1 MSAKINKVL
10 SKIDDFAD
18 SSKYLHQVEQKYI
31 EIRDTYS
38 KEQKDDK
45 NAQKIQ
51 WIIDVL
57 NFRIE
62 DNEIKEMMSGTT
74 EKGEPWKYPDI
85 SRFTDEAYKIIETEL
100 KKTKSIKLKAHY
112 ADFLWLTKKDHKKAE
127 ESKEHFGL
135 DVLNSFRRAF
145 IVARQINYKKE
156 ETKNKLER
164 LVFDFNAGSSS
175 KNKLTIDLVE
185 VAISHKKE
193 FLNDFFKKLLLI
205 CAERAN
211 ILLKDKN
218 FFFAR
223 SFLQNAHKIENN
235 ILKTPT
241 KKWQEKIAES
251 FVTEAGDINNK
262 GNIGGLLALTK
273 AITAF
278 QQLGNTKK
286 VEEIKKNY
294 KTLSKNVQF
303 KKINHEMNVKPLV
316 DHAKKQAEKI
326 VKLKPEEIL
335 AYLTMNEGIYPKY
348 SQVKERG
355 EELSKK
361 FISRKL
367 FGRISFDQNMNLANH
382 SDSENEEFFSY
393 YNVDLEIHTISINTL
408 FEKIIVEGK
417 LNWKEVK
424 KFFKKYSWFG
434 KEYETQ
440 LDEGKPFKT
449 EKWINLL
456 EPGLKLYFSAAK
468 KLYKSKRK
476 KYPFS
481 EIMLATESLSLKIEG
496 LIREFFQKLS
506 IPTSISEQIKGGKTI
521 LRERDLNSF
530 LRDDKAKEV
539 FGEDLVALMRAVL
552 IEESVY
558 NLRNNTAHCFF
569 MREHFHFIHLHLLF
583 IIILII
589 ENYTLKKK
597 EQKK

>member
-1 MSAKINKVL
+1 MSAKINKIL

-18 SSKYLHQVEQKYI
+18 SSKYLHQVEQKYV

-112 ADFLWLTKKDHKKAE
+112 ADFLWLTKKDHKKAKVALENYLELIKLYEEKDKKDE

-156 ETKNKLER
+156 ETKNELKR

-193 FLNDFFKKLLLI
+193 FLNNFFKKLLSI

-223 SFLQNAHKIENN
+223 SFLQNAHKIEND

-262 GNIGGLLALTK
+262 ENIGGLLALAN

-367 FGRISFDQNMNLANH
+367 FGRISFDQNMNLANY

-408 FEKIIVEGK
+408 F
-417 LNWKEVK
+417 
-424 KFFKKYSWFG
+424 
-434 KEYETQ
+434 
-440 LDEGKPFKT
+440 D
-449 EKWINLL
+449 
-456 EPGLKLYFSAAK
+456 
-468 KLYKSKRK
+468 
-476 KYPFS
+476 
-481 EIMLATESLSLKIEG
+481 
-496 LIREFFQKLS
+496 
-506 IPTSISEQIKGGKTI
+506 
-521 LRERDLNSF
+521 NSP
-530 LRDDKAKEV
+530 
-539 FGEDLVALMRAVL
+539 
-552 IEESVY
+552 
-558 NLRNNTAHCFF
+558 
-569 MREHFHFIHLHLLF
+569 
-583 IIILII
+583 
-589 ENYTLKKK
+589 
-597 EQKK
+597 